1 MDESLKKHLLA
12 GAGMAQNYD
21 FCSGYGLHSVSG
33 GKRYGKRTGSSMEFM
48 EHRDYQAGDDLRTL
62 DWSVYART
70 DKLVVKMF
78 QEEIAPRLDLIVDG
92 SRSMHIDG
100 LYKAE
105 AAMRLAGLFAQAA
118 LNCGFVVNSYVSRN
132 SFRSIVN
139 GHMSPEKWLD
149 IDFTG
154 DINPYEAMQSRSSSF
169 QNNSLRVFISDLLWE
184 EHPLKLLAMLNENAR
199 GVFVVQLLGKNELN
213 PVLDGNSK
221 LLDVESGVE
230 DDLFIDSTALRNYA
244 EALKN
249 HISFWQRSCREINGF
264 LTTLEADSVCSEWKI
279 DKLIEV
285 GLITRSS

>member
-12 GAGMAQNYD
+12 GAAMAQNYD
-21 FCSGYGLHSVSG
+21 FCSGYGLQSVSG

-78 QEEIAPRLDLIVDG
+78 QEEIAPRLDLIIDC
-92 SRSMHIDG
+92 SRSMNVESLH
-100 LYKAE
+100 KAE

-118 LNCGFVVNSYVSRN
+118 LNCGFIIKSYLSHNTFSSV
-132 SFRSIVN
+132 VN
-139 GHMSPEKWLD
+139 GHLPPENWID
-149 IDFTG
+149 INFTG
-154 DINPYEAMQSRSSSF
+154 DINPYEAMKNRSSSF
-169 QNNSLRVFISDLLWE
+169 QSNSLRVFISDLLWE
-184 EHPLKLLAMLNENAR
+184 EHPRKLLAMLNENAR

-249 HISFWQRSCREINGF
+249 HISFWQRSCRGVNAF
-264 LTTLEADSVCSEWKI
+264 LTTLEADSICSKWKI
-279 DKLIEV
+279 DKLIEI
-285 GLITRSS
+285 GLIARSS